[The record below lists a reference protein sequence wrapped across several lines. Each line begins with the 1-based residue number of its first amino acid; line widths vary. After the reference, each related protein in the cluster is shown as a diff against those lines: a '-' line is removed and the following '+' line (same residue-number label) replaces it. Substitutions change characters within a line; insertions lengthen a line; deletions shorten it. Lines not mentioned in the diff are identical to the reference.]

1 MNKRAKENKA
11 KKPKGENAKK
21 NPRTAHSLL
30 HTADSPDRFL
40 KVFVTGRKPEAL
52 EAIAKEINAPFLV
65 SDLTKDGQC
74 QRTVDAAGKPITKGR
89 GRERWREGGE
99 EERGEGGEQNH
110 TYTQPFTHTDTY

>member
-1 MNKRAKENKA
+1 M
-11 KKPKGENAKK
+11 
-21 NPRTAHSLL
+21 
-30 HTADSPDRFL
+30 
-40 KVFVTGRKPEAL
+40 TGRKPEAL